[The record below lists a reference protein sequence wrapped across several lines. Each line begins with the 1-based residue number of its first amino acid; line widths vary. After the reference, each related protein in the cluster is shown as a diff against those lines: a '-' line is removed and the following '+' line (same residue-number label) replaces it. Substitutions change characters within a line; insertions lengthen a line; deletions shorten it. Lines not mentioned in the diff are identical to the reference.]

1 MEAAYELLVDAGPGA
16 VSKRAV
22 CARAQLN
29 DRYFYESFAN
39 SDALLLEL
47 VQDRTERGISLVAAA
62 MGAAGPDVSEQLH
75 AAAQAA
81 VDFAVEDRLNGP
93 LLLASYS
100 HEVLQRAR
108 QSTIHRLAVVTTRMA
123 EIAQGRPAADT
134 SHPDPALYVFASGSI
149 ELVAAWLRG
158 EFPVTKEELGRYV
171 ASALAG
177 ATSLR

>member
-1 MEAAYELLVDAGPGA
+1 MEAAYALLVDSGPGA

-47 VQDRTERGISLVAAA
+47 VQDRTERGISLVTAA
-62 MGAAGPDVSEQLH
+62 MGAAGPDVSDQMH

-81 VDFAVEDRLNGP
+81 VDFAVTDRLNGP

-123 EIAQGRPAADT
+123 EIAKGQPAAD
-134 SHPDPALYVFASGSI
+134 SSYPDPALYVFASGSL

-171 ASALAG
+171 ASALAA